1 MVVWH
6 TRCPFKSWLQLQFAV
21 INVIKGGFA
30 MKLIRLIFQ
39 NPSLRG
45 TQLGGTNNVFTW
57 SYVVKF
63 AKVNCFGILFLKEGF
78 STYVNFRPLNTWIYP
93 CWERCLGTGVV
104 EKVIAFGVHSCSCWF
119 RMRGGGTLLGAGGPA
134 FHFHWW
140 HKAPLSS
147 SRPGSLVSLR
157 TIQCVPTDTSCNH
170 DPYLK
175 GKWESSC
182 AWHKES
188 IQ

>member
-1 MVVWH
+1 M
-6 TRCPFKSWLQLQFAV
+6 

-78 STYVNFRPLNTWIYP
+78 STYINFRPLNT
-93 CWERCLGTGVV
+93 
-104 EKVIAFGVHSCSCWF
+104 
-119 RMRGGGTLLGAGGPA
+119 
-134 FHFHWW
+134 
-140 HKAPLSS
+140 
-147 SRPGSLVSLR
+147 
-157 TIQCVPTDTSCNH
+157 
-170 DPYLK
+170 
-175 GKWESSC
+175 
-182 AWHKES
+182 
-188 IQ
+188 